1 MLFRLLTLFLFSL
14 LSRPAA
20 AQEGPV
26 ALASRD
32 HPLPLATDFNLIT
45 AVDVSD
51 SITPDDEHLLY
62 SGLARGVLEPQFL
75 ARIAEGAEQR
85 IGFVAFTWSSGG
97 QVGVIV
103 PWTVIASR
111 ADAER
116 VAAPLRGAQ
125 IGRAH
130 V

>member
-14 LSRPAA
+14 LSLPAA
-20 AQEGPV
+20 AQDGPA

-51 SITPDDEHLLY
+51 SITPDDEHLQY
-62 SGLARGVLEPQFL
+62 SGLARGVLDPQFL

-85 IGFVAFTWSSGG
+85 IGFVARSEARR
-97 QVGVIV
+97 VGKECVS
-103 PWTVIASR
+103 TCRSR
-111 ADAER
+111 CAR
-116 VAAPLRGAQ
+116 YHRKKKQ
-125 IGRAH
+125 TYKTI
-130 V
+130 